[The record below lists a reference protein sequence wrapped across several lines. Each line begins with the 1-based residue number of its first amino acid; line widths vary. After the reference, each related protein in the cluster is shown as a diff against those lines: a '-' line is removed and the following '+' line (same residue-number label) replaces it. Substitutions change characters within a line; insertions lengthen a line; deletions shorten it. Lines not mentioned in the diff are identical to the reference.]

1 MKHMTLPGGLRGCLG
16 AGLAV
21 MALSACDDTPTIPEP
36 MPMLVVEASATAF
49 ASTDPQVGSDEMIA
63 IEARNDGDSDVSIFS
78 VMLDGSDAADFM
90 LDNMS
95 AVTLGAGESMT
106 FNVGFMPA
114 ANGAKSVDVVVL
126 SNDPNAERTE
136 VALTGTAETF
146 EYTQVDRKGIPA
158 LNTVFNH
165 PSGTAGFDKTLY
177 NVSSP
182 AGDVATYTA
191 QFETVLGAVGNADP
205 SATAALLL
213 PDELPVS
220 LGASPTAFASL
231 TGRTL
236 SDDATDVALF
246 VTVGAAELQSDN
258 VDANDLPFRTAFP
271 YVAAPHN

>member
-1 MKHMTLPGGLRGCLG
+1 M
-16 AGLAV
+16 
-21 MALSACDDTPTIPEP
+21 
-36 MPMLVVEASATAF
+36 
-49 ASTDPQVGSDEMIA
+49 
-63 IEARNDGDSDVSIFS
+63 
-78 VMLDGSDAADFM
+78 
-90 LDNMS
+90 
-95 AVTLGAGESMT
+95 
-106 FNVGFMPA
+106 
-114 ANGAKSVDVVVL
+114 
-126 SNDPNAERTE
+126 
-136 VALTGTAETF
+136 
-146 EYTQVDRKGIPA
+146 
-158 LNTVFNH
+158 NTVFNH

-205 SATAALLL
+205 AATAALLL

-258 VDANDLPFRTAFP
+258 VDANDLPFRTTFP

>member
-1 MKHMTLPGGLRGCLG
+1 MTRSIFSTGLRRSIG

-21 MALSACDDTPTIPEP
+21 AVLAACDDTPTIPDP
-36 MPMLVVEASATAF
+36 MPMLVVEASAMAF
-49 ASTDPQVGSDEMIA
+49 ANTDPQVGSDEMIA

-78 VMLDGSDAADFM
+78 VMLEGSDAADFS
-90 LDNMS
+90 LDNMA

-114 ANGAKSVDVVVL
+114 ANGSKSVNVVFL

-136 VALTGTAETF
+136 VALSGMAETF
-146 EYTQVDRKGIPA
+146 QYTQVDRKGIPA

-182 AGDVATYTA
+182 AGDVATYTS

-205 SATAALLL
+205 AATAALLL

-246 VTVGAAELQSDN
+246 VTVGAPELQSDN
-258 VDANDLPFRTAFP
+258 VDANDLPFLTTFP
-271 YVAAPHN
+271 YVAPPHN